1 MPVHNYKFFPPY
13 VHTRKSFNS
22 AGVLTGTLTTN
33 HPTPNN
39 GHHPREKTVYRNWNR
54 TANYKTI
61 RKTQGY
67 LQTLG
72 LLEQTLEVR
81 GEFWSGKIKD
91 PFTQRREEYTN
102 FVTGVPQSVN
112 WAEKGGEALV
122 NSREI
127 AAKTDAK
134 FKVLSNAR
142 DLKVNLPVAF
152 YEGRKTVDL
161 IANSAKTLA
170 NAYSAFRKGRFKQA
184 ARALGIDKPSKT
196 AANHWLAYQYGWR
209 PILSDAVGSATELY
223 DLLHKSGKYMPRRR
237 LASQVRYTG
246 SGTRDGG
253 YCYADPDWYDLYK
266 WDRTV
271 VGQAGLL
278 LEVEYASAA
287 AAASLGVGLTDPL
300 LTLWE
305 LIPFS
310 FVFDWFVGVG
320 EWLEVRSSLQG
331 LKVLA
336 GYESA
341 VTAYSGYTQ
350 VTYWKGSRT
359 VAEPAIPPWYWDVR
373 QHTRQHWSGS
383 LTTIRTPLYDS
394 LNGSRL
400 TTAAALCR
408 QLTRGD
414 RAPGK
419 YRP

>member
-1 MPVHNYKFFPPY
+1 MPILNYKYFPQFQH
-13 VHTRKSFNS
+13 VRKSYNS
-22 AGVLTGTLTTN
+22 AGVLTGTLVSN
-33 HPTPNN
+33 HPTPNAMF
-39 GHHPREKTVYRNWNR
+39 HPRERTVYRSWNR
-54 TANYKTI
+54 TANYKTL

-67 LQTLG
+67 LPTLG
-72 LLEQTLEVR
+72 LLEQTLSVQ
-81 GEFWSGKIKD
+81 GDFWSGSIKD

-102 FVTGVPQSVN
+102 FVVRVPQSVN
-112 WAEKGGEALV
+112 WAETGGEALV
-122 NSREI
+122 NSREA

-142 DLKVNLPVAF
+142 DLKVNLPVTF

-161 IANSAKTLA
+161 VADSAKTLA
-170 NAYSAFRKGRFKQA
+170 RAYAAFRKGQFKRA
-184 ARALGIDKPSKT
+184 AKALGIKKPSKT

-209 PILSDAVGSATELY
+209 PILSDAVGSAEELY
-223 DLLHKSGKYMPRRR
+223 DLLHKSGKYMPRRK

-246 SGTRDGG
+246 SGKRDSG
-253 YCYADPDWYDLYK
+253 YCYADSDWYDLYT

-271 VGQAGLL
+271 VGRAGLL
-278 LEVEYASAA
+278 LEVEYAPAA
-287 AAASLGVGLTDPL
+287 AAASLGVGLYDPL

-341 VTAYSGYTQ
+341 VTSYTGKTQ
-350 VTYWKGSRT
+350 TTYWKGSRT
-359 VAEPAIPPWYWDVR
+359 IAEPAIPPWNWDVR
-373 QHTRQHWSGS
+373 QHRRQHWDGYLS
-383 LTTIRTPLYDS
+383 TIRTPLFDA

-408 QLTRGD
+408 QLTLGD